1 MVTNI
6 MSEIPYGS
14 TITYNDIAKKIANI
28 KGITRMSTQAV
39 EGAVGRNPICLI
51 IPCNRVMGSND
62 NLTGYGGGNQ
72 NKIKLLELEGN
83 DIAKYKLPKK
93 VKNNE

>member
-1 MVTNI
+1 MLTNI

-39 EGAVGRNPICLI
+39 EGAVGRTLF
-51 IPCNRVMGSND
+51 
-62 NLTGYGGGNQ
+62 
-72 NKIKLLELEGN
+72 
-83 DIAKYKLPKK
+83 A
-93 VKNNE
+93 